1 MCNYKLICFWLF
13 LVQMELC
20 LGHLTAQER
29 EFSVA
34 VETLAQT
41 EQALKKL
48 NTLESNAQV
57 SLHQCLL

>member
-1 MCNYKLICFWLF
+1 
-13 LVQMELC
+13 MELC